1 MARPKPT
8 DEQIQQMFWDNI
20 RRDYN
25 DLGLMDAG
33 IIPMHPDVEKNV
45 KNGFRLTFFC
55 LDCPDKHSVHG
66 DYQDIGMAVQVLV
79 LRGIKSVTIE
89 ETHFAAERDAAK
101 AEAMIAVGNVPDL
114 LSQVLG
120 KKP

>member
-8 DEQIQQMFWDNI
+8 DEQIQQMFWSSI
-20 RRDYN
+20 RADYN

-33 IIPMHPDVEKNV
+33 ILPVHPDVEKNV

-55 LDCPDKHSVHG
+55 NDCPDKHSVHG
-66 DYQDIGMAVQVLV
+66 DYSDIGMAVQVLL